1 MNDKKKKIWDVR
13 RVNMGAFVSLSKCVY
28 VCHERLL
35 NVEPTSMKTPVSCT
49 HLDSLGLKSASDGY
63 HASQIINSSRF
74 PASADRWALLACLS
88 RKFLK
93 LSITI

>member
-1 MNDKKKKIWDVR
+1 
-13 RVNMGAFVSLSKCVY
+13 MGAFVSLSKCVY

>member
-1 MNDKKKKIWDVR
+1 MIKKKKKWDVR

>member
-1 MNDKKKKIWDVR
+1 MNDLKKIWDVR

-28 VCHERLL
+28 VCHEGLL

-63 HASQIINSSRF
+63 HASQIINSSRS

>member
-1 MNDKKKKIWDVR
+1 MIKKKNIWDVR

>member
-1 MNDKKKKIWDVR
+1 MIKKKKIWDVR

>member
-1 MNDKKKKIWDVR
+1 MNDLKKYIWDVR

-28 VCHERLL
+28 VCHEGLL
-35 NVEPTSMKTPVSCT
+35 EPTSMKTPVSST